1 MGLQINIAEAQARL
15 AELLARA
22 EAGEDVIIAR
32 GGRPSARL
40 VPLQPQPRPEPPPR
54 RPGLA
59 SHWRNDP
66 DWDRLNKALLEPMS
80 EEIPGSPLTCSL
92 FTFDLA
98 TSLLFPRS
106 WLNDQS

>member
-32 GGRPSARL
+32 GGRPIARL
-40 VPLQPQPRPEPPPR
+40 VPLQPRPRPEPPPR

-80 EEIPGSPLTCSL
+80 EEE
-92 FTFDLA
+92 LA
-98 TSLLFPRS
+98 IAEGRHHDDDFLWEDRPVRPDTAS
-106 WLNDQS
+106 